1 MKPSFDTKSL
11 VQKKRDESPIV
22 GNKIVKQGSR
32 TAVNAQRTEN
42 SHTSG
47 SVFDIDDLTERKR

>member
-42 SHTSG
+42 SHSG
-47 SVFDIDDLTERKR
+47 SVFDIDDLIERKR

>member
-42 SHTSG
+42 LHTSG